1 MGQKINK
8 MPSFPF
14 WRSLIACPFLIQGSI
29 NIKNWQLNFL
39 YGGVGGG
46 GGGSSKYK
54 HKIKELEIWTVLV
67 ADEIDGDW
75 SF

>member
-1 MGQKINK
+1 MVVLG
-8 MPSFPF
+8 
-14 WRSLIACPFLIQGSI
+14 
-29 NIKNWQLNFL
+29 
-39 YGGVGGG
+39 GGG